1 VSGRALYAPDLA
13 HMRGGRVGAKLS
25 EAAAGR
31 WRACSM
37 ARRLEGHGK
46 RGRGKG
52 HAPDKQ
58 GGTDY
63 RMDREAGRVKRCC
76 VVLLK
81 TGPER

>member
-1 VSGRALYAPDLA
+1 
-13 HMRGGRVGAKLS
+13 
-25 EAAAGR
+25 
-31 WRACSM
+31 M